1 MILVYIL
8 NMNYHLNHTQLT
20 RQDIPFDPE
29 DWFSELDYFA
39 EFQKATQDNST
50 QWLIKNYGLSEQE
63 AQVIFRKWKFNPH
76 D

>member
-1 MILVYIL
+1 MD
-8 NMNYHLNHTQLT
+8 YHLNHTQLT
-20 RQDIPFDPE
+20 RHDISFDPE

>member
-1 MILVYIL
+1 MD
-8 NMNYHLNHTQLT
+8 YHLNHTQLT
-20 RQDIPFDPE
+20 RHDILFDPE